1 MVVSPLLRG
10 MFGLSTDAKA
20 ATLTFAPHLPAD
32 WNSLGI
38 DNLRVGENKLQLHFT
53 KTAEGILLEARRT
66 AGTGECIIEFQPSIS
81 LRATVQKA
89 ELNGKPLPF
98 RVEANDEDQHVF
110 VSIPVS
116 AAQTSL
122 SITISND
129 FAVSATAALPPLGSV
144 STGLRIL
151 SETWSASRDQL
162 TLNVSGSAGAQY
174 QLSVWNAA
182 QIERVEG
189 AELKNNP
196 DGSTLTLQIPNSDSE
211 QYMPAKVVFHFAE
224 VKNKSKR

>member
-1 MVVSPLLRG
+1 
-10 MFGLSTDAKA
+10 
-20 ATLTFAPHLPAD
+20 
-32 WNSLGI
+32 
-38 DNLRVGENKLQLHFT
+38 
-53 KTAEGILLEARRT
+53 
-66 AGTGECIIEFQPSIS
+66 
-81 LRATVQKA
+81 VQKA

>member
-1 MVVSPLLRG
+1 M
-10 MFGLSTDAKA
+10 
-20 ATLTFAPHLPAD
+20 
-32 WNSLGI
+32 
-38 DNLRVGENKLQLHFT
+38 
-53 KTAEGILLEARRT
+53 
-66 AGTGECIIEFQPSIS
+66 
-81 LRATVQKA
+81 
-89 ELNGKPLPF
+89 
-98 RVEANDEDQHVF
+98 
-110 VSIPVS
+110 
-116 AAQTSL
+116 
-122 SITISND
+122 ISND

-189 AELKNNP
+189 GELKKSP
-196 DGSTLTLQIPNSDSE
+196 DSSTITFQIPNSDFE
-211 QYMPAKVVFHFAE
+211 QYMQAKVVFHFAE